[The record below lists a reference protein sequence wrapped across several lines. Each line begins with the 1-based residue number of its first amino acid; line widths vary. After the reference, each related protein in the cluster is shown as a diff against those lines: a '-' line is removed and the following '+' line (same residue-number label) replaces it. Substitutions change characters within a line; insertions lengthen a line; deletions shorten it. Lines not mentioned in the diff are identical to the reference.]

1 MSDPFHQRAENTLPA
16 VVLADLERA
25 GRWAAGAEISL
36 YLVGGA
42 VRDVLLGRST
52 LDLDLM
58 TVGGGPTVAG
68 DLAAVLGGRVGA
80 RSPFGTWRIELPG
93 GRHLDL
99 AIARSERYQ
108 RPGALPVV
116 EPSGLDQDLAR
127 RDFSVNALAV
137 RLAEPWGEP
146 RDAHQGCRDL
156 ERRQLRSLHPASF
169 LDDPTRILR
178 GIELAVRLGS
188 SFEQA
193 TAEDALR
200 ALAGGALDTLSTS
213 RLANAWQRCFGRLL
227 RASPR
232 RLETGLLL
240 AERLG
245 LLSVLDPRCVLDPE
259 GRARAGRLAANSGDP
274 RCRQQPLELH
284 LLRVLAWDDEPLVAA
299 LADRWELSATA
310 TAEWT
315 GFAAKL
321 AAVDPTAIER
331 DGRLST
337 LRRELAA
344 FGAVGRLLLEIAA
357 EPRLER
363 LATRYRDQV
372 EPFRLTVDG
381 SALIAAGHAPGPEMG
396 AALERT
402 LEARL
407 DGEIAADDELEYA
420 SRAMRSSSG

>member
-1 MSDPFHQRAENTLPA
+1 M
-16 VVLADLERA
+16 LADLERA
-25 GRWAAGAEISL
+25 AHWAAGADLSL

-58 TVGGGPTVAG
+58 TVGGRPTVAG

-116 EPSGLDQDLAR
+116 EPASRDQDLAR

-137 RLAEPWGEP
+137 RLAETWGEP
-146 RDAHQGCRDL
+146 RDTHQGCRDL
-156 ERRQLRSLHPASF
+156 DRRELRSLHPESF
-169 LDDPTRILR
+169 VDDPTRILR
-178 GIELAVRLGS
+178 GIELAVRLGF

-193 TAEDALR
+193 TAGDAGQ
-200 ALAGGALDTLSTS
+200 ALAGGALDTLSAN

-232 RLETGLLL
+232 RLEVGLLL

-245 LLSVLDPRCVLDPE
+245 LLSALNPRWVLNPE
-259 GRARAGRLAANSGDP
+259 GRLRAARLAAHSDDL
-274 RCRQQPLELH
+274 RCRHQPLALH
-284 LLRVLAWDDEPLVAA
+284 LLRLLAWDEQPLVAA
-299 LADRWELSATA
+299 LAARWGLSAA
-310 TAEWT
+310 VTAEWT
-315 GFAAKL
+315 GFAAQL
-321 AAVDPTAIER
+321 AAIDPATIER

-363 LATRYRDQV
+363 LATRYRNLV
-372 EPFRLTVDG
+372 ETFRLAVDG
-381 SALIAAGHAPGPEMG
+381 DALIAVGHAPGPALG

-407 DGEIAADDELEYA
+407 DGEIAAADELEYA
-420 SRAMRSSSG
+420 SRAMKSSSG